1 MLMSRGNLI
10 KKLMNNYVDFLECY
24 AVQKELY
31 HHGILGQKWGVRR
44 YQNPDGSLTDA
55 GRKRVANLKE
65 KIASRKSDI
74 SQLKTDRA
82 NIQEKYRKVLEKHD
96 TKVQKLRMKSNRYQ
110 NKVNKLARRAN
121 NAKQKMDL
129 YDEEPGFF
137 EARALDKTY
146 NLNKKIARIEKKIYR
161 LDTRFRD
168 KMNVQTS
175 KIDKKARSYQ
185 KQVDRMMDQYKD
197 LTLSEI

>member
-1 MLMSRGNLI
+1 M
-10 KKLMNNYVDFLECY
+10 DFLQQYVETD
-24 AVQKELY
+24 ELY
-31 HHGILGQKWGVRR
+31 HHGIKGQHWGIRR
-44 YQNPDGSLTDA
+44 YQNPDGSLTDD
-55 GRKRVANLKE
+55 GKKRAANLKE
-65 KIASRKSDI
+65 KISGRKSDI

-82 NIQEKYRKVLEKHD
+82 NIQEKYGKVLEKHD
-96 TKVQKLRMKSNRYQ
+96 AKVQKLRMKSDRYQ

-121 NAKQKMDL
+121 NAKRKMDL
-129 YDEEPGFF
+129 YGDEPGFF

-146 NLNKKIARIEKKIYR
+146 NLNKKIARIEKKSYR

-168 KMNVQTS
+168 KMNVKTS
-175 KIDKKARSYQ
+175 KIDKRVRSYQ